1 MNLKDFL
8 TNRNSPPELYW
19 SLVLEKGW
27 AQAGVWYIGEEKA
40 EVLSVGPGAVWTT
53 DEELTEAC
61 DTALS
66 SAVQDLPENY
76 KEPNKT
82 VFGVPNSWVK
92 NGEISEEHLAKI
104 KKLCTDLSL
113 TPVGFVVLPE
123 AIAHYYKSEEGS
135 PLNAIILGLSSGSL
149 EVSVFKLGNLIGTS
163 EVSRSVSLVEDV
175 IEGLSR
181 FEGAAPLPSRFIVYD
196 GKDAE
201 LTEAKEVLLSA
212 SWEDL
217 PKIKF
222 LHTPKAEIL
231 TSDRKVFATSLAGA
245 AEIGHVSQIDSQETE
260 LPQET
265 EPVTGLNSAPTAFNA
280 VQEPE
285 PVRVET
291 PPTPEDMGFTVENV
305 IPVQKTAPTA
315 TTIPV
320 SPSPRPDSAARKY
333 FQKTR
338 AFFHSFSIKPN
349 AAPKIK
355 NNTLIGILIAV
366 VLIAIGTVLSWWFIP
381 KAKITVFVTPKRFE
395 EPVNLTFSPSG
406 TFDAAGGIIPASVL
420 TSQVTG
426 DKTKAATGVKLIG
439 NKSTGSVQIANGN
452 GTAISLVIGT
462 PLTSSAGLK
471 FVTASEASISGQLL
485 PGSPG
490 VATVNVTAGDIGAQ
504 YNLVK
509 GEIFSIGNY
518 SKAMVAG
525 TSTADF
531 SGGSSQEIT
540 AVSASD
546 QTSLETDLKNEL
558 SQNAINDISGKVSSD
573 QIFVT
578 DLAGLTTV
586 NETFDH
592 KVGDSADSL
601 KLSLSLNATG
611 LTADKL
617 KLIEYA
623 TGVLKDKVPQG
634 YSLKDDQID
643 FKFKFTGLVNGNY
656 VYAATI
662 GANFLPQTDT
672 QKIISQIAGKTPAVA
687 EDFLNSIPGFDHA
700 EVNLS
705 PKLPAFLESLPRV
718 LKNITLIVTAEQ

>member
-8 TNRNSPPELYW
+8 VSRDSPPELYW

-40 EVLSVGPGAVWTT
+40 EVVSVGPGAAWTT
-53 DEELTEAC
+53 DEELTEAA

-92 NGEISEEHLAKI
+92 NGEISEEYLAKI

-113 TPVGFVVLPE
+113 TPVGFVILPE

-135 PLNAIILGLSSGSL
+135 PLNAIILGLSAGSL
-149 EVSVFKLGNLIGTS
+149 EISVFKLGNLIGTT
-163 EVSRSVSLVEDV
+163 EVSRSVSIVEDV

-201 LTEAKEVLLSA
+201 LTEAKEILLQA
-212 SWEDL
+212 SWDGIE
-217 PKIKF
+217 KVKF

-231 TSDRKVFATSLAGA
+231 DSDKKVIATSLAGA
-245 AEIGHVSQIDSQETE
+245 AEIGHVSQVD
-260 LPQET
+260 
-265 EPVTGLNSAPTAFNA
+265 EPKP

-285 PVRVET
+285 PVKIET
-291 PPTPEDMGFTVENV
+291 PPAPVMPEAPIPEPEAPTGATPEDMGFTVENV
-305 IPVQKTAPTA
+305 IPVQTPKPF
-315 TTIPV
+315 IPV
-320 SPSPRPDSAARKY
+320 SPSPISNPNPISDNSVQKY
-333 FQKTR
+333 FQKTKN
-338 AFFHSFSIKPN
+338 FFRSFSVKPN

-355 NNTLIGILIAV
+355 NNTLIGILIV
-366 VLIAIGTVLSWWFIP
+366 TVLLVIGGALAWWFIP
-381 KAKITVFVTPKRFE
+381 KAKITVFVTPRRFE
-395 EPVNLTFSPSG
+395 EPVNLTFSPNGNFDVATG
-406 TFDAAGGIIPASVL
+406 TIPATVI
-420 TSQVTG
+420 TDQVKG

-439 NKSTGSVQIANGN
+439 NKATGTVQIANGN
-452 GTAISLVIGT
+452 GNAINLSVGT
-462 PLTSSAGLK
+462 IITSSAGLK

-490 VATVNVTAGDIGAQ
+490 TATVNVTAGDIGSQ
-504 YNLVK
+504 YNLAK
-509 GEIFSIGNY
+509 GEVFTIGNY

-525 TSTADF
+525 TSAADF

-546 QTSLETDLKNEL
+546 ETSLETDLKNEL
-558 SQNAINDISGKVSSD
+558 TQNAVNDISGKVDSD
-573 QIFVT
+573 KVFVT
-578 DLAGLTTV
+578 DLAGTVTTS
-586 NETFDH
+586 ETFDH
-592 KVGDSADSL
+592 KVGDSADSV
-601 KLSLSLNATG
+601 KLTLGLSATG
-611 LTADKL
+611 LGADKA

-623 TGVLKDKVPQG
+623 ISVLKDKIPQG

-643 FKFKFTGLVNGNY
+643 FKFKFSGIVNGNY
-656 VYAATI
+656 IYSATV
-662 GANFLPQTDT
+662 GANFLPQVEA
-672 QKIISQIAGKTPAVA
+672 QKIINQITGSSPAVA
-687 EDFLNSIPGFDHA
+687 QNFLDSIPGFDHA
-700 EVNLS
+700 EVVLT
-705 PKLPAFLESLPRV
+705 PKLPSFLGTLPRV
-718 LKNITLIVTAEQ
+718 AKNITLIVTAE